1 MLSIIKWAVDDTFF
15 RWLYKGCR
23 NKIGTDR
30 GVKFIDIIIL
40 AMIAAFL
47 VFRLRNVLGKRTG
60 NERPPQNPYG
70 MSEDAAP
77 EEANDDAKVV
87 SLPGKV
93 IEDDIPDDSPALAGL
108 KAIHEADGSFSVQEF
123 CEGAR
128 SAFEMIVTSFA
139 NGDSETLRPLLSDE
153 VFENFDGAIN
163 SRNSN
168 GETMEMTLVGI
179 SEAEAIEASMD
190 GRVAFVSIKFVT
202 EQIEVVKDKSGE
214 PISGD
219 SSKVSTV
226 TDIWTFARNTR
237 SRNPNWTL
245 VATEA
250 PN

>member
-1 MLSIIKWAVDDTFF
+1 M
-15 RWLYKGCR
+15 
-23 NKIGTDR
+23 
-30 GVKFIDIIIL
+30 KFIDIIIL

-60 NERPPQNPYG
+60 NEQPPQKPHG
-70 MSEDAAP
+70 AREDVGP
-77 EEANDDAKVV
+77 NEASNDDNIVA
-87 SLPGKV
+87 LPGAV
-93 IEDDIPDDSPALAGL
+93 TVDDIPEDSPALDGL
-108 KAIHEADGSFSVQEF
+108 RAILAAEESFSLKEF

-128 SAFEMIVTSFA
+128 SAFETIVTSFA
-139 NGDSETLRPLLSDE
+139 KGDCETLRPLLSDE
-153 VFENFDGAIN
+153 VYENFAGVID
-163 SRNSN
+163 SREAN

-179 SEAEAIEASMD
+179 REAEAIEANMD

-202 EQIEVVKDKSGE
+202 EQIEVVRDKDGE
-214 PISGD
+214 LISGD
-219 SSKVSTV
+219 PIMVSTV

>member
-1 MLSIIKWAVDDTFF
+1 
-15 RWLYKGCR
+15 
-23 NKIGTDR
+23 
-30 GVKFIDIIIL
+30 VKFIDIIIL

-60 NERPPQNPYG
+60 NEQQPQNLYG
-70 MSEDAAP
+70 TSEDVSP
-77 EEANDDAKVV
+77 HEANDDVKVV
-87 SLPGKV
+87 ALPSAV
-93 IEDDIPDDSPALAGL
+93 IEDDIPEDSPALDGL
-108 KAIHEADGSFSVQEF
+108 KVIREAVGDFSLEEF

-128 SAFEMIVTSFA
+128 GAFEMVVTSFA
-139 NGDSETLRPLLSDE
+139 NGDRKTLRPLLSDE
-153 VFENFDGAIN
+153 VYENFTGAIDV
-163 SRNSN
+163 RESN

-179 SEAEAIEASMD
+179 REAEAIEANMD

-202 EQIEVVKDKSGE
+202 EQIEVVRDKDGE
-214 PISGD
+214 PVSGD
-219 SSKVSTV
+219 PMKVSAV